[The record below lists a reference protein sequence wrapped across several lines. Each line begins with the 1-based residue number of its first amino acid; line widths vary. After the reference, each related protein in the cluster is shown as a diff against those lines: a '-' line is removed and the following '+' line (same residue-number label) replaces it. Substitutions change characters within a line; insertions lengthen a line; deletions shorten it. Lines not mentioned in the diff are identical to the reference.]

1 MDAKEGVSKS
11 SGGFFVFQRVSS
23 IYLST
28 LHLRDVLCTVAYFV
42 IVMVHGRESAK
53 SKVQKRGTSEKHKSL
68 SIVSRKIRNIIL
80 HHNKLFSSLINH
92 LSRL

>member
-1 MDAKEGVSKS
+1 MQKKVPANRQAAFSFSK
-11 SGGFFVFQRVSS
+11 RVSF

-80 HHNKLFSSLINH
+80 HHNKLFSSLFNH
-92 LSRL
+92 PSRL